1 MAVRYS
7 LVRLADCCSQT
18 LNAFVALLPATWSA
32 FRAYLT
38 ALLTSDALTADS
50 PLFVSRTAADTQL
63 HLPLHIGGYT
73 DFYASLEHA
82 TNCGTLLRG
91 PERALQPNWRHLPVA
106 YHGRASC
113 V

>member
-1 MAVRYS
+1 MGRGREARVALRRALS
-7 LVRLADCCSQT
+7 EGLRDGAPRQADWQR
-18 LNAFVALLPATWSA
+18 ALLPQSA
-32 FRAYLT
+32 
-38 ALLTSDALTADS
+38 
-50 PLFVSRTAADTQL
+50 VE
-63 HLPLHIGGYT
+63 HGLPARVGDYT